1 MKTTERV
8 RAHGEVFTGPRE
20 VEAMLDLVAD
30 LAADPDAC
38 FVEPA
43 CGDGNFLVALLRRR
57 LAAARARPGADQDDV
72 SVRAVA
78 SLRGVD
84 LLPDN
89 VEACRARLRAVVH
102 EAGVVSRATRATID
116 ALLEDHVV
124 EGDALALLGDP
135 AHPWRGRPVDVVIGN
150 PPYHREDGGH
160 GRSARP
166 LFPAFVRLAKGLSP
180 RHVVMIVPSR
190 WFAGGKGLRGFRD
203 EMLADQRLRVLV
215 DFEDATD
222 CFPGVDVA
230 GGVAYFRWDRDD
242 PGPCAITN
250 VAGAVRSTS
259 VRALDAL
266 PVLVRHPTAAAVVQ
280 KVRAR
285 GEPSLS
291 TQVSPRKPF
300 GLDTRAR
307 PGADGDGGDVRLRWQ
322 HGEGPFFRRDLK
334 AGLPLV
340 DRFKVCT
347 SYVAFDHAGRPGR
360 DGARRVF
367 SRLFVLPPGVVC
379 NETYL
384 VVGAFDS
391 EAEARHLLSFL
402 QTRLCR
408 FLVAQ
413 AMVSHHVTRDAY
425 VFVPRVD
432 VTRPWTD
439 ADLADRYGLS
449 EDETAFV
456 AARIRPFPAAATA
469 GAAVSNPAP
478 SSWAPT
484 TAATPA
490 ARRRGSE
497 SRRLPSNPRRR

>member
-1 MKTTERV
+1 MRTTERV
-8 RAHGEVFTGPRE
+8 RAHGEVFTSPRE

-30 LAADPDAC
+30 LAADPDARC
-38 FVEPA
+38 FEPA

-57 LAAARARPGADQDDV
+57 LAAAKTRPGAELGDV
-72 SVRAVA
+72 ARRALA
-78 SLRGVD
+78 SLHGID
-84 LLPDN
+84 LLSDN
-89 VEACRARLRAVVH
+89 VLACRARLLAVVQDT
-102 EAGVVSRATRATID
+102 GVVDPASLSTIA
-116 ALLEDHVV
+116 ALLQDRVV
-124 EGDALALLGDP
+124 QGDALALLGDP
-135 AHPWRGRPVDVVIGN
+135 AHPWRRQPVDVVIGN
-150 PPYHREDGGH
+150 PPYQREDGGH

-166 LFPAFVRLAKGLSP
+166 LFPAFVRLAKALAP

-215 DFEDATD
+215 DFEDATA

-250 VAGAVRSTS
+250 VTGDDRSTS
-259 VRALDAL
+259 TRALDAL
-266 PVLVRHPTAAAVVQ
+266 PVLVRHATAAAIVQ

-307 PGADGDGGDVRLRWQ
+307 PGHHGDDGDVRLRWQ

-334 AGLPLV
+334 AGLPYV

-347 SYVAFDHAGRPGR
+347 SYVAFDHAGRPGK
-360 DGARRVF
+360 DGRRRVF
-367 SRLFVLPPGVVC
+367 SRLLVLPPGVVC
-379 NETYL
+379 NETYV
-384 VVGAFDS
+384 VVGAFDTDT
-391 EAEARHLLSFL
+391 EARHLLSFL

-413 AMVSHHVTRDAY
+413 AMVSHHITRDAY

-439 ADLADRYGLS
+439 ADLAARYGLS
-449 EDETAFV
+449 EDEAAFV
-456 AARIRPFPAAATA
+456 AARIRPLPTEPAAGAVVSAPAATTA
-469 GAAVSNPAP
+469 PLSSSTQAARGRRSGSRRPP
-478 SSWAPT
+478 SS
-484 TAATPA
+484 
-490 ARRRGSE
+490 
-497 SRRLPSNPRRR
+497 PRQR